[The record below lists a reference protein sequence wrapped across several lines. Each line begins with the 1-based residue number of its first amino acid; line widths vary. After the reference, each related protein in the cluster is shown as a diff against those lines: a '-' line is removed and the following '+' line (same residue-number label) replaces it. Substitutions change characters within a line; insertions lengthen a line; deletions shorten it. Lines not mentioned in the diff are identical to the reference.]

1 MASIPATPAPSKLQ
15 GILQIVQLALAGLQ
29 AVPVTAAGAALA
41 SVFLGI
47 FQSASNLYQQEAGQP
62 FDVTKIPIET
72 PVP

>member
-1 MASIPATPAPSKLQ
+1 MSSTTTAPSNPKLPL
-15 GILQIVQLALAGLQ
+15 ILDLIQLALTGLQ

-47 FQSASNLYQQEAGQP
+47 FQKASALWEQETGQP
-62 FDVTKIPIET
+62 FDVTKIPLEQ